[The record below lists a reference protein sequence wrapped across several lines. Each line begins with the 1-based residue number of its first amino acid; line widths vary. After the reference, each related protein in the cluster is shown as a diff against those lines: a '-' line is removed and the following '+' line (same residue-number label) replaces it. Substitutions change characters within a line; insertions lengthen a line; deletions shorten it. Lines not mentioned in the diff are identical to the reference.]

1 MDDSTLNSGKMTPKA
16 RRTPTNLGL
25 QQQPDMTDSG
35 IEDRPQIPPQF
46 MSPEGAY
53 DEELKNYPE
62 PLQTELQYLIDA
74 RVAKM
79 VHKKMEAHRE
89 ALFKNMDEES

>member
-1 MDDSTLNSGKMTPKA
+1 MP
-16 RRTPTNLGL
+16 
-25 QQQPDMTDSG
+25 
-35 IEDRPQIPPQF
+35 
-46 MSPEGAY
+46 PEGAY